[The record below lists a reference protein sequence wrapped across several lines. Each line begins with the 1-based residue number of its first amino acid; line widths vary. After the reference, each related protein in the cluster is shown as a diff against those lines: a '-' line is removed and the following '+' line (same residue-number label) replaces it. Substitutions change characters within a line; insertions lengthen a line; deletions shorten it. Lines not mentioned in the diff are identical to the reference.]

1 MAGTF
6 FGLQI
11 GKSAIFTQRKAM
23 EVTSHNIANA
33 NTEGYSRQRA
43 VIEANRPYMI
53 TSLNTPVVAGQV
65 GTGSVVAKIEQFRDE
80 FIDAKI
86 TKETS
91 TLEYKTSADTLMKQI
106 ESVINEPGS
115 ATLRDQLDKYWAAWE
130 DLANDASNTSLRRNL
145 VEETTTLVATFDE
158 IDSQL
163 RRLQGTP
170 AWCDQ
175 GSIENQI
182 QDTVKEINSLAH
194 TIANLNEQIGRSE
207 TPTNVA
213 NDLRDQRQKSL
224 EDLAKLV
231 NVDFHYDEKGFLAI
245 QTGNHTLVQNTYVKE
260 LNVVVKNGETK
271 TTVSGSDGYPE
282 FSDNTDVATA
292 GLIHDGE
299 QRNITLTVGQLA
311 QTHSQYSFLTFH
323 PLTGPL
329 SDFGV
334 TSGSFEV
341 NGREF
346 FLDAEKTTM
355 QDLAKM
361 LDEANL
367 NVNASINES
376 GQLVLD
382 ASQSGTDYQ
391 ITSKDGTSN
400 LITVLNLKDNKVAQ
414 DALFSVNG
422 QAFSSSKNEIS
433 DAIPGVK
440 LVLNGVGVAN
450 LDLRPVVT
458 SGKLKG
464 LLEVRDGSLQK
475 AMDEL
480 NKLAYTLVTET
491 NQIHRNGYG
500 IDGQTGRNFFKSL
513 DYLDPNNPYKDAI
526 QNMAIEDHIKDNL
539 NTVAAA
545 GGTILNPT
553 DRLRTYNGS
562 GDGSNAILV
571 AQLKQKN
578 FFNEGKSSFN
588 DFYNEVV
595 TEVASRSKRY
605 ETEAAYSSSLS
616 SQLDAKR
623 QELSGV
629 SLDEELANLIKY
641 QHAYNAA
648 AKIITTVDEMLD
660 KIINGMI

>member
-11 GKSAIFTQRKAM
+11 GKSGIFTQRKAM

-43 VIEANRPYMI
+43 VIESNRPYMI
-53 TSLNTPVVAGQV
+53 TSMATPVAGGQI
-65 GTGSVVAKIEQFRDE
+65 GTGSVVAKIEQFRDQ

-91 TLEYKTSADTLMKQI
+91 TLEYKSSADELMKHI
-106 ESVINEPGS
+106 EAVINEPGT

-130 DLANDASNTSLRRNL
+130 DLANDASNTALRRNL
-145 VEETTTLVATFDE
+145 VEETTTLVATFQE
-158 IDSQL
+158 IDGQL
-163 RRLQGTP
+163 RRLQGTA

-194 TIANLNEQIGRSE
+194 TIGNLNEQIGRSE
-207 TPTNVA
+207 TNVNVA
-213 NDLRDQRQKSL
+213 NDLRDQRQKAL
-224 EDLAKLV
+224 EELAGLV
-231 NVDFHYDEKGFLAI
+231 NVDFHYDEKGFLAV
-245 QTGNHTLVQNTYVKE
+245 QCGTHTLVQNTYVNE
-260 LNVVVKNGETK
+260 LNISIKDKNSKSTI
-271 TTVSGSDGYPE
+271 SSSSGYPE
-282 FSDNTDVATA
+282 FSDNTDVASAT
-292 GLIHDGE
+292 LIHDGA

-311 QTHSQYSFLTFH
+311 EANSKYSFLTFH

-329 SDFGV
+329 SSFGV
-334 TSGSFEV
+334 SSGSFAV

-346 FLDAEKTTM
+346 FIDAEKTTM

-361 LDEANL
+361 LDTANL
-367 NVNASINES
+367 NIKASINES
-376 GQLVLD
+376 GQLILD
-382 ASQSGTDYQ
+382 SSQTGRDYAITAS
-391 ITSKDGTSN
+391 DGSSN
-400 LITVLNLKDNKVAQ
+400 LVTVLNLKDNKIAK
-414 DALFSVNG
+414 DAMFSING
-422 QAFSSSKNEIS
+422 RAFVSSKNSVS
-433 DAIPGVK
+433 DAIAGAK
-440 LVLNGVGVAN
+440 IDLNGVGVAN

-475 AMDEL
+475 VMDDL

-491 NQIHRNGYG
+491 NQVHRNGYG
-500 IDGQTGRNFFKSL
+500 IDGVTGRNFFTAT
-513 DYLDPNNPYKDAI
+513 DYLDSNNPYKDAI
-526 QNMAIEDHIKDNL
+526 QNMTIEDHIKNNL
-539 NTVAAA
+539 GTIAAA
-545 GGTILNPT
+545 GGTIDNPN
-553 DRLRTYNGS
+553 DPLRTFNGT
-562 GDGSNAILV
+562 GDGSVAIRIS
-571 AQLKQKN
+571 QLKQSN
-578 FFNEGKSSFN
+578 LFNEGKSSFN
-588 DFYNEVV
+588 DFYNELV
-595 TEVASRSKRY
+595 TEVASKSKRY
-605 ETEAAYSSSLS
+605 GTEASYSRSLI

-629 SLDEELANLIKY
+629 SLDEELANLIKF